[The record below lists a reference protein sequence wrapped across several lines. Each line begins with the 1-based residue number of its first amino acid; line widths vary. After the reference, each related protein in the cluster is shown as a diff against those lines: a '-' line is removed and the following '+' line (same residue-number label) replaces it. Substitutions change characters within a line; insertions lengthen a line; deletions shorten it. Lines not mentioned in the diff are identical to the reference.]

1 MITITGATGSLNRAT
16 VDHLLQSLDPS
27 ELVVVVR
34 DPSRA
39 DGLARRGV
47 EVRAGDYAD
56 PHGLRAA
63 FEGADR
69 LLLVSSN
76 DQNADAAALHRG
88 AIQAASD
95 AGVGHVLYTSHQGA
109 DASSPFAPARDHAA
123 TEEALAAS
131 GLPWTAL
138 RNGFYAHSLQW
149 LLGPWRKTGAVSVP
163 ADGPVSW
170 TSRDDLAEA
179 AARLLGRQVLPQ
191 GPVTLTATHAP
202 SFADLARWAGETAG
216 REVALDV
223 IDEEEWMQR
232 SLAAGRPEGAVR
244 FTLGVFQAAE
254 GGFFAGTDPALRTL
268 LGREPVTARSVV
280 DSLARA

>member
-16 VDHLLQSLDPS
+16 VDHLLQSVDPS

-34 DPSRA
+34 DPSRV
-39 DGLARRGV
+39 DDLARRGV

-56 PHGLRAA
+56 PRGLRAA
-63 FEGADR
+63 FAGADR

-76 DQNADAAALHRG
+76 DQNSDAAALHRG
-88 AIQAASD
+88 AIRAASD

-109 DASSPFAPARDHAA
+109 DAASPFAPARDHAA

-138 RNGFYAHSLQW
+138 RNGFYAHTLEW
-149 LLGPWRKTGAVSVP
+149 LLGPWREMGAVSVP

-170 TSRDDLAEA
+170 TSRADLAEA
-179 AARLLGRQVLPQ
+179 AGRLLVRDVLPR
-191 GPVTLTATHAP
+191 GPVTLTATQAP
-202 SFADLARWAGETAG
+202 RFADLARWAGEVAG
-216 REVALDV
+216 RDVALDV
-223 IDEEEWMQR
+223 IDEDEWVQR
-232 SLAAGRPEGAVR
+232 AIATGRPEGAVR
-244 FTLGVFQAAE
+244 FSLGIFQAAE
-254 GGFFAGTDPALRTL
+254 RGLFAGTDPALRDL

-280 DSLARA
+280 ESMARV

>member
-95 AGVGHVLYTSHQGA
+95 GGRARALHESSGGRRQLAVRPRAGSRGDRGGA
-109 DASSPFAPARDHAA
+109 RRQRP
-123 TEEALAAS
+123 
-131 GLPWTAL
+131 PWTAL

>member
-16 VDHLLQSLDPS
+16 VDHLLQSVDPS
-27 ELVVVVR
+27 ELAVVVR
-34 DPSRA
+34 DPSRV
-39 DGLARRGV
+39 DDLARRGV
-47 EVRAGDYAD
+47 DVRAGDYAD
-56 PHGLRAA
+56 PRGLRAA

-88 AIQAASD
+88 AVRSARD

-109 DASSPFAPARDHAA
+109 DAASPFTPARDHAA
-123 TEEALAAS
+123 TEHALAAS

-138 RNGFYAHSLQW
+138 RNGFYAHTLEW

-179 AARLLGRQVLPQ
+179 AARLLQGEVLPL
-191 GPVTLTATHAP
+191 GPVTLTATAAP
-202 SFADLARWAGETAG
+202 RFADLARWAGEAAG
-216 REVALDV
+216 RDIALDV
-223 IDEEEWMQR
+223 IDEEEWTQR
-232 SLAAGRPEGAVR
+232 AIAAGRPEGAVR
-244 FTLGVFQAAE
+244 FTLGIFQAAR
-254 GGFFAGTDPALRTL
+254 GGFFAGTDPALRDV
-268 LGREPVTARSVV
+268 LGREPVTARSIVESMV
-280 DSLARA
+280 RA